1 MRVQTLIVNAL
12 IAALYFVVT
21 WLVVPFGFTHIQFRL
36 SELFNHFI
44 VFNKK
49 FFFGIVGGVFLAN
62 LFFSPMKV
70 DLIFGLAHS
79 MISLLITMFIGR
91 YIKHKIT
98 LMWINTVVF
107 SVNMFIIAFMLK
119 VYMQVDLSFTFL
131 WGTSAISEFI
141 TMAIAI
147 PIVYLLS
154 KRINLTAKLR

>member
-1 MRVQTLIVNAL
+1 MKVQTLIINAL
-12 IAALYFVVT
+12 IAALYFVIT
-21 WLVVPFGFTHIQFRL
+21 WLVAPFGFTHIQFRL

-62 LFFSPMKV
+62 LFLSPMKV

-79 MISLLITMFIGR
+79 IISLLITMLIGR
-91 YIKHKIT
+91 YIKNKIV
-98 LMWINTVVF
+98 LMWINSIVF
-107 SVNMFIIAFMLK
+107 SFNMFIIAYMLK
-119 VYMQVDLSFTFL
+119 VYLKVDLSFMFI

-154 KRINLTAKLR
+154 KRINLAIGK

>member
-1 MRVQTLIVNAL
+1 MKVQTLIINAL
-12 IAALYFVVT
+12 IAALYFVIT
-21 WLVVPFGFTHIQFRL
+21 WLVAPFGFTHIQFRL

-62 LFFSPMKV
+62 LFLSPMKV

-79 MISLLITMFIGR
+79 IISLLITMLISR
-91 YIKHKIT
+91 YIKSKIT
-98 LMWINTVVF
+98 LMWINSIVF
-107 SVNMFIIAFMLK
+107 SFNMFIIAYMLK
-119 VYMQVDLSFTFL
+119 VYLQVDLSFMFI

-154 KRINLTAKLR
+154 KRINLSVEK

>member
-1 MRVQTLIVNAL
+1 MKVQTLIINAL
-12 IAALYFVVT
+12 IAALYFVIT
-21 WLVVPFGFTHIQFRL
+21 WLVAPFGFTHIQFRL

-62 LFFSPMKV
+62 LFLSPMKV

-79 MISLLITMFIGR
+79 IISLLITMLIGR
-91 YIKHKIT
+91 YIKSKIT
-98 LMWINTVVF
+98 LMWINSIVF
-107 SVNMFIIAFMLK
+107 SFNMFIIAYMLK
-119 VYMQVDLSFTFL
+119 VYLKVDLSFMFI

-154 KRINLTAKLR
+154 KRINLAIGK

>member
-1 MRVQTLIVNAL
+1 MKVQTLIINAL
-12 IAALYFVVT
+12 IAALYFVIT
-21 WLVVPFGFTHIQFRL
+21 WLVAPFGFTHIQFRL

-62 LFFSPMKV
+62 LFLSPMKV

-79 MISLLITMFIGR
+79 IISLLITMLISR
-91 YIKHKIT
+91 YIKSKIT
-98 LMWINTVVF
+98 LMWINSIVF
-107 SVNMFIIAFMLK
+107 SFNMFIIAYMLK
-119 VYMQVDLSFTFL
+119 VYLQVDLSFMFI

-154 KRINLTAKLR
+154 KRINLAVEK

>member
-1 MRVQTLIVNAL
+1 MKVQTLIINAL
-12 IAALYFVVT
+12 IAALYFVIT
-21 WLVVPFGFTHIQFRL
+21 WLVAPFGFTHIQFRL

-62 LFFSPMKV
+62 LFLSPMKV

-79 MISLLITMFIGR
+79 IISLLITMLISR
-91 YIKHKIT
+91 YIKNKIV
-98 LMWINTVVF
+98 LMWINSIVF
-107 SVNMFIIAFMLK
+107 SFNMFIIAYMLK
-119 VYMQVDLSFTFL
+119 VYLKVDLSFMFI

-154 KRINLTAKLR
+154 KRINLAIGK

>member
-1 MRVQTLIVNAL
+1 MKVQTLIINAL
-12 IAALYFVVT
+12 IAALYFVIT
-21 WLVVPFGFTHIQFRL
+21 WLVAPFGFTHIQFRL

-62 LFFSPMKV
+62 LFLSPMKV

-79 MISLLITMFIGR
+79 IISLLITMLIGR
-91 YIKHKIT
+91 YIKNKIT
-98 LMWINTVVF
+98 LMWINSIVF
-107 SVNMFIIAFMLK
+107 SFNMFIIAYMLK
-119 VYMQVDLSFTFL
+119 VYLKVDLSFMFI
-131 WGTSAISEFI
+131 WGTSAISELI

-154 KRINLTAKLR
+154 KRINFAIGK

>member
-1 MRVQTLIVNAL
+1 MKVQTLIVNAL

-21 WLVVPFGFTHIQFRL
+21 WAVAPFGFTNIQFRI

-49 FFFGIVGGVFLAN
+49 FFFGIVGGVFLSN
-62 LFFSPMKV
+62 LFLSPVKV

-79 MISLLITMFIGR
+79 MFSLFITIIIGR
-91 YIKHKIT
+91 YVTNKIT

-107 SVNMFIIAFMLK
+107 SFNMFIIAYMLK
-119 VYMQVDLSFTFL
+119 VFAGLELSFFFI
-131 WGTSAISEFI
+131 WGTSFISEFI
-141 TMAIAI
+141 TMGIAI

-154 KRINLTAKLR
+154 KRINLTTQIQ